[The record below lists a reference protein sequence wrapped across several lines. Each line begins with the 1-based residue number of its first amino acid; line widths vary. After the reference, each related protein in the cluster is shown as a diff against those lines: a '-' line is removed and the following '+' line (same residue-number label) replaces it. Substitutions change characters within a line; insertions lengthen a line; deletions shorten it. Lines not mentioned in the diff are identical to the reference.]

1 MMKSEHFPN
10 FFLLATFCSS
20 GGGGTLFLFLL
31 LLTSFSNSSPA
42 YAHSSG
48 VEGYNGGGSSDKEG
62 LFLSIAVVD
71 NADSSLLLK
80 RRFDTELTIAKK
92 AFITT
97 PNSTEAY
104 HKKDEEDF
112 AGYNSNSPK
121 RAKRS
126 KPAKSSPHSSSPL
139 IDDEAKKRA
148 HFLKQQRKTNKVA
161 RFFLKHRR

>member
-1 MMKSEHFPN
+1 MKSEHFPN
-10 FFLLATFCSS
+10 FFLLATFCSG

-31 LLTSFSNSSPA
+31 LLTSLSTNSPA
-42 YAHSSG
+42 YAHSSV
-48 VEGYNGGGSSDKEG
+48 VEGDNGGGDKEG
-62 LFLSIAVVD
+62 SSLSLAVVD

-104 HKKDEEDF
+104 HKKDKEDF

-148 HFLKQQRKTNKVA
+148 HFLKQQRKSNKVT
-161 RFFLKHRR
+161 RFFFKHRR

>member
-1 MMKSEHFPN
+1 MKSEHFPN
-10 FFLLATFCSS
+10 FFLLATFCSG

-31 LLTSFSNSSPA
+31 LLTSLSTNSPA
-42 YAHSSG
+42 YAHSSV
-48 VEGYNGGGSSDKEG
+48 VEGDNGGGDKEG
-62 LFLSIAVVD
+62 SSLSLAVVD
-71 NADSSLLLK
+71 NADLFLLLK
-80 RRFDTELTIAKK
+80 RRFDTKLNISKRS
-92 AFITT
+92 ITPT
-97 PNSTEAY
+97 STEAY